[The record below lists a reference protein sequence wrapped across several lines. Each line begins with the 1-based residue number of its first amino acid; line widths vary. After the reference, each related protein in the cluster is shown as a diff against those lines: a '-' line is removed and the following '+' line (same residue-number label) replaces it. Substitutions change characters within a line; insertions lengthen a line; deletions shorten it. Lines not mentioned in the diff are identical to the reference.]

1 MKCPK
6 CKKKALRNRTTIVRG
21 RVVCQVVCSHC
32 GVLKEKI

>member
-6 CKKKALRNRTTIVRG
+6 CKKNTLQSKTVVVRG
-21 RVVCQVVCSHC
+21 RVVCQVVCPRC